1 MRLLFAAF
9 VLLIGAAPALAQT
22 QPQPLV
28 QPAPQTQPQAQTQPP
43 PPPQMQAQ
51 NEPPMGIHL
60 GVATCAGSNCH
71 GATERPRNSY
81 VPGDEYLIWSKR
93 DKHRTAYNVL
103 FDDRAVKMA
112 HALGLPDAAHQK
124 LCLDCH
130 ADNVPDSD
138 RGTQFQ
144 LSDGVGCE
152 ACHGGA
158 SRWLGIHISGATHAQ
173 NVAAGLYPTEQP
185 IARAEKCLGCHYGDE
200 KRFADHR
207 LYGAGHP
214 RLAFELDTYTA
225 IEPAHFVVD
234 QSYIERK
241 GRITDAQVWSVGQ
254 AIALVKRMDAVLNP
268 AHAPKGFW
276 PEFAFFDCQS
286 CHHEYGNYARPTT
299 TGLGPGTVKF
309 NDANEVM
316 LKVAAM
322 RVAPAVAS
330 ALSEHMLALHKATQ
344 DDWEAVQREAAAVRS
359 AAQSLVGEFAHHDF
373 TSGDLRAMAD
383 ALFTLAE
390 SDAQFS
396 HDEQIT
402 MALEALTT
410 GLKASGDIGDKQ
422 AQSID
427 TAMKAVYAAFPN
439 EKVVNQDA
447 FNKAIKSLQQ
457 AMRR

>member
-1 MRLLFAAF
+1 MMRILLAVALALLFATSP
-9 VLLIGAAPALAQT
+9 VLAQT
-22 QPQPLV
+22 PY
-28 QPAPQTQPQAQTQPP
+28 APPV
-43 PPPQMQAQ
+43 
-51 NEPPMGIHL
+51 GIHL

-71 GATERPRNSY
+71 GATQRPPNSY

-93 DKHRTAYNVL
+93 DKHRNAYTVL
-103 FDDRAVKMA
+103 LDPRAVAMA

-130 ADNVPDSD
+130 ADNVPDD
-138 RGTQFQ
+138 MRGRQFQ

-158 SRWLGIHISGATHAQ
+158 SAWLGIHVSGATHAQ

-185 IARAEKCLGCHYGDE
+185 VARAEKCLGCHYGDE
-200 KRFADHR
+200 TRFADHR

-225 IEPAHFVVD
+225 IEPAHFIVD

-241 GRITDAQVWSVGQ
+241 GRITDVQVWSTGQ
-254 AIALVKRMDAVLNP
+254 AIALVKRMDAVLDP
-268 AHAPKGFW
+268 KHAPKGFW

-286 CHHEYGNYARPTT
+286 CHHEYGDYAKPTT

-309 NDANEVM
+309 NDSNEVM
-316 LKVAAM
+316 LKVAAS
-322 RVAPAVAS
+322 RVAPGVAN
-330 ALSEHMLALHKATQ
+330 ALSEHMIALHKATI
-344 DDWEAVQREAAAVRS
+344 DDWSAVQHEAQAVRD
-359 AAQSLVGEFAHHDF
+359 AAQNLVGEFAHHNF
-373 TSGDLRAMAD
+373 SGDDMRAMAD
-383 ALFTLAE
+383 ALFTLAQT
-390 SDAQFS
+390 DAQFS

-410 GLKASGDIGDKQ
+410 GLKASGDISDRQ
-422 AQSID
+422 AQSVD
-427 TAMKAVYAAFPN
+427 AGMKAVYAAFPN
-439 EKVVNQDA
+439 DKSVNQDA
-447 FNKAIKSLQQ
+447 YLKALKGLQQ